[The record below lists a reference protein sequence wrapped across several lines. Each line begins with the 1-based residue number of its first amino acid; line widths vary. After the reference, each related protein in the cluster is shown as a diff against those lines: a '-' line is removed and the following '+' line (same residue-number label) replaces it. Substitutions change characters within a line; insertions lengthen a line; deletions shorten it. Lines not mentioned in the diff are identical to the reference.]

1 MIVSLATTI
10 LYNHTCMLMN
20 ALKFDS
26 RFRIVS
32 YKKDVLT
39 KYSLSAKVRK
49 WTILLVLKKLC
60 KQRLSKF
67 SSYLSNKTKQRLSKF
82 RKL

>member
-1 MIVSLATTI
+1 
-10 LYNHTCMLMN
+10 MLMS

-49 WTILLVLKKLC
+49 WTILLVLKNYVNNDYLNFQVILATK
-60 KQRLSKF
+60 
-67 SSYLSNKTKQRLSKF
+67 LSNDYQNSENYRLHSLF
-82 RKL
+82 ELRCI